1 MILFSQN
8 TKIEINIQNNLK
20 TKEIKEFY
28 KNSNDFLKK
37 NPSKELIGIP
47 YLNPH
52 LPRSILI
59 NKYKINL
66 NFFKK
71 IFNFLLRFFTLNK
84 NFNYVSKGNY
94 RYIILSHLVSYD
106 NLKYDKDF
114 YFGNLAKKLDYNKVL
129 FVLIDHID
137 FNKKFIENK
146 IQGNYII
153 LSKRLNFLSEVNLL
167 LKTSIKIFYYSFF
180 QQNINFLSYQN
191 ILRSVDNQ
199 RISIQ
204 VKKILEK
211 YNFKEIFFTYEG
223 NPYEKLV
230 CYEAQKLKKN
240 IRKIGYQFGVIR
252 KFQFSLF
259 SFINKKFDPDVIL
272 TIGKYNKKLLISKL
286 NKRFKIN
293 NFGLLNKEAINLS
306 LTKNFKKSKK
316 LRVLVMPEGIT
327 DEIHLFLNFCRMNPN
342 KKIEFTFRLHP
353 IFFKNKIINKQ
364 IKKIGGNVKISK
376 NKLEYDIKNNA
387 YLLYRGTGAVMN
399 AVNSGL
405 IPIYLHKKNQ
415 VSLDPFFEVNKNHIV
430 EYNNSLLEFIIKNLD
445 KKNFKQEIIKIKRF
459 SKTFYDKPKFKELL
473 KFIKKN

>member
-1 MILFSQN
+1 M
-8 TKIEINIQNNLK
+8 KI
-20 TKEIKEFY
+20 KEIKEFY

-52 LPRSILI
+52 LPRSISI
-59 NKYKINL
+59 NNEKINL

-71 IFNFLLRFFTLNK
+71 VFNFLLKFFIPNK
-84 NFNYVSKGNY
+84 NFNYVSKKNY
-94 RYIILSHLVSYD
+94 RYVILSHLVSYD

-129 FVLIDHID
+129 LVLIDHID
-137 FNKKFIENK
+137 FNKNFIKNK
-146 IQGNYII
+146 IEGNYII
-153 LSKRLNFLSEVNLL
+153 LSKRLNFLLEVNLL
-167 LKTSIKIFYYSFF
+167 LKTSIKIFYYNLF
-180 QQNINFLSYQN
+180 QKNINFLSYQN

-204 VKKILEK
+204 VKKILER
-211 YNFKEIFFTYEG
+211 YSFKEIFFTYEG

-259 SFINKKFDPDVIL
+259 SLINKKFDPDVIF
-272 TIGKYNKKLLISKL
+272 TIGKYNKKILTSKL
-286 NKRFKIN
+286 NKRLKIN
-293 NFGLLNKEAINLS
+293 NFGLFNKAVINLN
-306 LTKNFKKSKK
+306 LNRNFKKSKK
-316 LRVLVMPEGIT
+316 LKVLVMPEGIIN
-327 DEIHLFLNFCRMNPN
+327 EVQLFLNFCMMNPN

-376 NKLEYDIKNNA
+376 NKLEYDIKNND

-415 VSLDPFFEVNKNHIV
+415 VSLDPFYEVNKNHIV
-430 EYNNSLLEFIIKNLD
+430 EYNNSLLEFITENRD
-445 KKNFKQEIIKIKRF
+445 KQNFKKEMIKIKKF
-459 SKTFYDKPKFKELL
+459 SKTFYDKPKFKKLL
-473 KFIKKN
+473 KFLKKLNEYN